1 MPTLKL
7 RGKDFSGE
15 PTSVSIPLGS
25 TAVTAGN
32 YAAYAASIAALIAAI
47 QPLSYIPLHEQF
59 VAIDEAVTDQAS
71 NEEGQREKKWRVR
84 YVSTVTGKRYH
95 IEIPGSILTGNLIAG
110 TDFLDISSGDG
121 LAFKDAFED
130 EAREPGTT
138 NTVTVSNVQ
147 FVGRTV

>member
-32 YAAYAASIAALIAAI
+32 YAAYVASIAALIADI

-59 VAIDEAVTDQAS
+59 VAIDEAVSDQATD
-71 NEEGQREKKWRVR
+71 EEGQREKKWRVR
-84 YVSTVTGKRYH
+84 YSSSVTGKSYH
-95 IEIPGSILTGNLIAG
+95 IEIPGAILTGNLIAG
-110 TDFLDISSGDG
+110 TDFLNLAAGDG
-121 LAFKDAFED
+121 LAFKTAFEA

-138 NTVTVSNVQ
+138 NAVTVSNVQ
-147 FVGRTV
+147 FVGRTT